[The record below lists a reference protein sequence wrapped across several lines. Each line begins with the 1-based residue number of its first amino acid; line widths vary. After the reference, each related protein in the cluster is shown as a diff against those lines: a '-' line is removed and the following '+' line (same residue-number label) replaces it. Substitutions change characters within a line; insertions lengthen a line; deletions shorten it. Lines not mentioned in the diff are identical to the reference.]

1 MMTKIFEVNSKKRLV
16 VYELTQFRT
25 YEEAR
30 AHFAPSIEIAEA
42 PNHVFVGWTYDPTKK
57 GDARFVQPAV
67 QEGWVYDSATGTV
80 YNPEDMRSDE
90 RRNLHAETTNDTLQA
105 LRKIREGDTTIDWEA
120 WLRALDDYNV
130 AIEET
135 RNQPGYPLKVE
146 YPEYPKKP
154 TT

>member
-1 MMTKIFEVNSKKRLV
+1 MKVLEIVENRVARDYSSDYGSV
-16 VYELTQFRT
+16 
-25 YEEAR
+25 EEAYR
-30 AHFAPSIEIAEA
+30 YFSTDIEFVEA
-42 PNHVFVGWTYDPTKK
+42 PDFVFPGWGYDRAQK
-57 GDARFVQPAV
+57 GDARFLKPSVGVGLA
-67 QEGWVYDSATGTV
+67 YDDATGSV
-80 YNPEDMRSDE
+80 WNPEEVQSME
-90 RRNLHAETTNDTLQA
+90 RTRLHAETTNDTLQA

-154 TT
+154 TA